1 MLKRRVYQLAK
12 ELGVENADV
21 LEACRALGINVR
33 NHMSAI
39 EEEQAGA
46 IQRHVEKSKRE
57 SVVEERI
64 APTVL
69 RRKPPRPAAEPER
82 PAVVRRP
89 AAAAAAAG
97 SAAGSAAAAAAA
109 APEAPAPAASEAP
122 AAAAPPPAGGPA
134 VPTLPELLAGVRG
147 EAERQREG
155 ARAMP
160 TPLGALGPRRLEVI
174 RGRDIYAGRGA
185 VKPSRSKRRKA
196 VAARPAVRPLEAPA
210 TKAAKRVIK
219 IEGGVT
225 LQDLAKRMGVK
236 ATEVLFKLIGLGM
249 QGVNINS
256 TLDPDTAKIVAAE
269 FQYEV
274 IDTATTEEDMIAAA
288 EKKVD
293 EVEADVVIR
302 PPVVTIMGHVDHG
315 KTSLLD
321 YIQKTRI
328 AAGEAGGIT
337 QHIGSYYVETPRG
350 PVVFLDTPGHEA
362 FTAMRARGAQV
373 TDLVVLVVAADDGVM
388 PQTIEAISHAR
399 AANVPIVVALNKM
412 DKEGAQPDRVKRQLA
427 DQNLLP
433 EDWGGETIVCP
444 VSAVTG
450 EGVDNLL
457 EMIALQA
464 EVLELKANPKR
475 PARGVVIEAY
485 LDRGRGAVANVLIK
499 DGTIHPGDFLVA
511 GEAFG
516 KIRALAAENGK
527 PVKEAGPSRV
537 VEVLGLSDV
546 PMAGDAVNVVAEA
559 KQAQAIAES
568 RTQKAAK
575 AAGGP
580 QRLSLEDFVKQKMQE
595 GGPQDLNLVIKSDV
609 QGSAEALAAALA
621 RLSTDEVKVHVL
633 QSSVGGITESD
644 VMLAAASRAII
655 IGFNVRPTGKARKMA
670 ETEKVDV
677 RFYNII
683 YDALDDV
690 KKAMSGLLKPT
701 IQEVFLGRA
710 DVRQVFNIS
719 KVGTVAGCVVSE
731 GKITRSALVR
741 LLRDQVQIWEGR
753 IASLKRFKDDAREVL
768 QSYECGIGLE
778 GYNDVKPGDVI
789 EAFERREVAQT
800 IA

>member
-1 MLKRRVYQLAK
+1 
-12 ELGVENADV
+12 
-21 LEACRALGINVR
+21 
-33 NHMSAI
+33 
-39 EEEQAGA
+39 
-46 IQRHVEKSKRE
+46 
-57 SVVEERI
+57 
-64 APTVL
+64 
-69 RRKPPRPAAEPER
+69 
-82 PAVVRRP
+82 
-89 AAAAAAAG
+89 
-97 SAAGSAAAAAAA
+97 
-109 APEAPAPAASEAP
+109 
-122 AAAAPPPAGGPA
+122 
-134 VPTLPELLAGVRG
+134 
-147 EAERQREG
+147 
-155 ARAMP
+155 
-160 TPLGALGPRRLEVI
+160 VI

-196 VAARPAVRPLEAPA
+196 VAARPAARPIEPPT

-219 IEGGVT
+219 IEGGVA

-249 QGVNINS
+249 QGVHINS
-256 TLDPDTAKIVAAE
+256 TLDPDTAKIVAAD

-274 IDTATTEEDMIAAA
+274 VDTATTEEEMIAAA
-288 EKKVD
+288 EKKV
-293 EVEADVVIR
+293 EEAEADVVIR

-315 KTSLLD
+315 KTTLLD

-328 AAGEAGGIT
+328 AASEAGGIT
-337 QHIGSYYVETPRG
+337 QHIGSYYVETSRG

-399 AANVPIVVALNKM
+399 AAKVPIVVALNKI

-450 EGVDNLL
+450 EGVENLL

-485 LDRGRGAVANVLIK
+485 LDRGRGPVANVLIK
-499 DGTIHPGDFLVA
+499 DGTIHSGDFLVA

-527 PVKEAGPSRV
+527 LVKEAGPSRV

-546 PMAGDAVNVVAEA
+546 PMAGDAVNVVSDA

-568 RTQKAAK
+568 RAQKAAAR

-580 QRLSLEDFVKQKMQE
+580 TRMSLEDFVRQRMQE
-595 GGPQDLNLVIKSDV
+595 GGPQDLNLVLKADV
-609 QGSAEALAAALA
+609 QGSAEALAGALA
-621 RLSTDEVKVHVL
+621 RLSTDEVKVQILH
-633 QSSVGGITESD
+633 SSVGGITESD

-655 IGFNVRPTGKARKMA
+655 VGFNVRPTGKARRLA
-670 ETEKVDV
+670 EAEKVDI

-690 KKAMSGLLKPT
+690 KKAMAGLLKPT

-731 GKITRSALVR
+731 GKITRSAMVR

-789 EAFERREVAQT
+789 EAFERREVAPT
-800 IA
+800 IP

>member
-362 FTAMRARGAQV
+362 FTAMRARG
-373 TDLVVLVVAADDGVM
+373 
-388 PQTIEAISHAR
+388 S
-399 AANVPIVVALNKM
+399 
-412 DKEGAQPDRVKRQLA
+412 
-427 DQNLLP
+427 
-433 EDWGGETIVCP
+433 
-444 VSAVTG
+444 SAG
-450 EGVDNLL
+450 CC
-457 EMIALQA
+457 
-464 EVLELKANPKR
+464 
-475 PARGVVIEAY
+475 
-485 LDRGRGAVANVLIK
+485 
-499 DGTIHPGDFLVA
+499 
-511 GEAFG
+511 
-516 KIRALAAENGK
+516 
-527 PVKEAGPSRV
+527 
-537 VEVLGLSDV
+537 
-546 PMAGDAVNVVAEA
+546 
-559 KQAQAIAES
+559 
-568 RTQKAAK
+568 
-575 AAGGP
+575 
-580 QRLSLEDFVKQKMQE
+580 
-595 GGPQDLNLVIKSDV
+595 
-609 QGSAEALAAALA
+609 
-621 RLSTDEVKVHVL
+621 
-633 QSSVGGITESD
+633 
-644 VMLAAASRAII
+644 AAS
-655 IGFNVRPTGKARKMA
+655 GP
-670 ETEKVDV
+670 
-677 RFYNII
+677 
-683 YDALDDV
+683 
-690 KKAMSGLLKPT
+690 
-701 IQEVFLGRA
+701 
-710 DVRQVFNIS
+710 
-719 KVGTVAGCVVSE
+719 
-731 GKITRSALVR
+731 
-741 LLRDQVQIWEGR
+741 
-753 IASLKRFKDDAREVL
+753 AS
-768 QSYECGIGLE
+768 QWCC
-778 GYNDVKPGDVI
+778 
-789 EAFERREVAQT
+789 
-800 IA
+800 